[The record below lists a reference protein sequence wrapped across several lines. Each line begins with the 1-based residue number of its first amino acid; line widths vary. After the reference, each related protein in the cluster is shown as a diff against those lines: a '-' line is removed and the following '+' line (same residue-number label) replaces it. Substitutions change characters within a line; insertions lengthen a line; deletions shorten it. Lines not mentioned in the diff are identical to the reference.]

1 MAVKFQS
8 EEYFKELTNALQS
21 NDAVKNAAKGQTV
34 TIQMV
39 TTDAPGG
46 GESKSFLKISDGVP
60 EVSAGEAPDAEATIT
75 QTYETA
81 VAVDKGELSGI
92 NAFMQGKLKV
102 SGNMMKVMGLQG
114 LMQAIGPAASGI
126 EREY

>member
-21 NDAVKNAAKGQTV
+21 NEAVKSAAKGQTV
-34 TIQMV
+34 TVQMI
-39 TTDAPGG
+39 TTEAPGG
-46 GESKSFLKISDGVP
+46 AETKSFLKIADGVP
-60 EVSAGEAPDAEATIT
+60 EVGFGEASDAEATLT

-81 VAVDKGELSGI
+81 VAIDKGELSGI

-114 LMQAIGPAASGI
+114 LMQAIGPAAAGI

>member
-21 NDAVKNAAKGQTV
+21 NEAVKNAAKGQTV
-34 TIQMV
+34 TVQMV
-39 TTDAPGG
+39 TSDAPGG
-46 GESKSFLKISDGVP
+46 GETKSFLKIADGVP
-60 EVSAGEAPDAEATIT
+60 EVSFGEATDAEATLT

-81 VAVDKGELSGI
+81 VAIDKGELSGI

-114 LMQAIGPAASGI
+114 LMAAIGPAAAGI